1 MNNIIKGGESIEF
14 ESSFMIYFN
23 KSKIESKFRN
33 EHTDGKFVTQEEY
46 NRIIRRKKLKQIYE
60 KNS

>member
-1 MNNIIKGGESIEF
+1 MDIIKGGESIMY
-14 ESSFMIYFN
+14 ESSTMLCFG
-23 KSKIESKFRN
+23 KSKVEQKIRN
-33 EHTDGKFVTQEEY
+33 EHTDGKFVTQVEY